1 MSRIS
6 AYNAATMTVTV
17 TEAITLNSKDY
28 GSTQNFTVSSVAN
41 VSKRMVTVTTSE
53 ASVLSFAAAAAAG
66 THVIANVQYLRFT
79 NLDDT
84 NFIVLTFANSDDD
97 EFAVK
102 VDKGQSFIF
111 NADSSGGVVDVFDA
125 VGGSTPISASD
136 IRNRLDNITRE
147 DLIPFIPDRLINN
160 DAVIDKVYAY
170 LANLPSVN

>member
-102 VDKGQSFIF
+102 VDAGRSFIL
-111 NADSSGGVVDVFDA
+111 AGDVSGGGAALIDA
-125 VGGSTPISASD
+125 KDSALS
-136 IRNRLDNITRE
+136 LSLA
-147 DLIPFIPDRLINN
+147 DLKSVTADADTASCDMEIFI
-160 DAVIDKVYAY
+160 AETA
-170 LANLPSVN
+170 

>member
-53 ASVLSFAAAAAAG
+53 AAVLAFAAAAAAG

-84 NFIVLTFANSDDD
+84 NFIVLTFANEDDD

-102 VDKGQSFIF
+102 VDAGRSFIM
-111 NADSSGGVVDVFDA
+111 AGDIAGGGA
-125 VGGSTPISASD
+125 
-136 IRNRLDNITRE
+136 
-147 DLIPFIPDRLINN
+147 DLIDAKDSALSLSLGDLKSVTADADTASCDMEIFI
-160 DAVIDKVYAY
+160 AETA
-170 LANLPSVN
+170 

>member
-97 EFAVK
+97 EFGVK
-102 VDKGQSFIF
+102 VDAGRSFIL
-111 NADSSGGVVDVFDA
+111 AGDVSGGGAAMIDA
-125 VGGSTPISASD
+125 KDSALS
-136 IRNRLDNITRE
+136 LSLA
-147 DLIPFIPDRLINN
+147 DLKSVTADADTASCDMEIFI
-160 DAVIDKVYAY
+160 AETA
-170 LANLPSVN
+170 

>member
-6 AYNAATMTVTV
+6 TYNAATMTVTV

-102 VDKGQSFIF
+102 VDAGRSFIL
-111 NADSSGGVVDVFDA
+111 AGDVSGGGAAMIDA
-125 VGGSTPISASD
+125 IDGTGLSLSLGDLKSVTADADTASCD
-136 IRNRLDNITRE
+136 MEI
-147 DLIPFIPDRLINN
+147 FI
-160 DAVIDKVYAY
+160 AETA
-170 LANLPSVN
+170 